1 MIRNSSHRNPYTG
14 EPMSYDAQARTIGFD
29 SLANGTDVCA
39 VEIGVR
45 SR

>member
-1 MIRNSSHRNPYTG
+1 
-14 EPMSYDAQARTIGFD
+14 MSYDAEARTIGFD
-29 SLANGTDVCA
+29 CLANGTNVCA